1 VQERPLTL
9 LERALFIDALQ
20 VIESKDLPFIQDHRR
35 IFPVHRL
42 GLDVQQAKGQKDVVF
57 IHARL
62 PRSVDHLLFDE
73 MEPMIADEELL
84 FVREERLTI
93 GAEHMIED
101 VHPRHGDSDPAD
113 VHVERTPTGSPT
125 NAGPR
130 AECSAATTNVSV
142 AAKPIPALRKEI
154 AALVPPPPPVQPPA
168 TQPVAPP
175 APTAAPVIQAHAE
188 AMRTLQP

>member
-1 VQERPLTL
+1 M

-73 MEPMIADEELL
+73 MEPMIADEELR
-84 FVREERLTI
+84 FVREEPLTFVDRLLFI
-93 GAEHMIED
+93 VAEPMIDDARPVSLGPRMHMSE
-101 VHPRHGDSDPAD
+101 PRQRG
-113 VHVERTPTGSPT
+113 VHVRPEEPF
-125 NAGPR
+125 
-130 AECSAATTNVSV
+130 
-142 AAKPIPALRKEI
+142 
-154 AALVPPPPPVQPPA
+154 
-168 TQPVAPP
+168 
-175 APTAAPVIQAHAE
+175 
-188 AMRTLQP
+188 TLGGT